1 MAQGQSPDEI
11 ETDANAVAEGVNQIA
26 TVLHEGILRRI
37 GNTYRIGSDWA
48 DLLVSMHADGRNP
61 LLTVLVAALSAAGG
75 VVALLIARE
84 IMVRRG
90 ARFGRLLRATG
101 AILLAVVAVI
111 IASRIVT
118 RDVPTRQLII
128 LWSGAAIVGLA
139 GRHAFTTILS
149 ASWAPTLARRRLR
162 RFSELVSAAF
172 IWGVLGLATISTLR
186 GLRASPGLI
195 DIATSVLVSIPVLVI
210 SVFAYWW
217 FRQPVTAAVAGPPP
231 RTVGRLRFAIAWPF
245 IAMIAAVGTFTALQI
260 SITVAHPL
268 PGLPLLLTLLLLLLT
283 PHIDAM
289 LAEWARER
297 ERTTTDSVPLTALY
311 RTSRFAFVLLA
322 LIAIGFQ
329 WALPA
334 LVALGV
340 HSGEAEWRSISLAVI
355 AVAAAWGWN
364 ATGIGFERLTRRGH
378 QSAAHNDELHAPSTR
393 LETLFPL
400 LGGTAR
406 ALIVLLAGLTIL
418 LLLGMNIWPIVT
430 GLSVFGLAISF
441 GSQTLVKDIV
451 SGLFFLID
459 DAFRMGEYI
468 ETSGSKGTVE
478 RISIR
483 SVSLRHP
490 RGAIATVPYGQ
501 IGKIQNFSRDWVI
514 EKLVFRVAFDTDVE
528 QVRKLFKQIGAKLA
542 TDPEFADDLLET
554 FKSQGIANVE
564 DGTLLVR
571 GKFKARAG
579 KQFIIRRK
587 VYLAVQ
593 QAFRDNGIVA
603 APKPV
608 MMASPSQTATQE
620 TTPAQPATQP
630 AATTAPAQQPP
641 PQAETA
647 PPPTQPAPP
656 AA

>member
-1 MAQGQSPDEI
+1 MAQGHSPEEI

-26 TVLHEGILRRI
+26 TLLHEGILRRV
-37 GNTYRIGSDWA
+37 GNIYRLGSDWA
-48 DLLVSMHADGRNP
+48 DLLVAIHADGRNP
-61 LLTVLVAALSAAGG
+61 LLTMLVAALSAAGG
-75 VVALLIARE
+75 VAALLVARE

-101 AILLAVVAVI
+101 AILLAAIAVVVV
-111 IASRIVT
+111 SRIVT
-118 RDVPTRQLII
+118 RDAPTRQLII
-128 LWSGAAIVGLA
+128 LWSGAAIIGLA

-149 ASWAPTLARRRLR
+149 ASWAPAVARRRLR
-162 RFSELVSAAF
+162 TFSELVSAAF

-186 GLRASPGLI
+186 GLHASLGLI
-195 DIATSVLVSIPVLVI
+195 DITTSALVSIPVVI
-210 SVFAYWW
+210 VTMFAYWW
-217 FRQPVTAAVAGPPP
+217 FRQPVTTAVAGPPP
-231 RTVGRLRFAIAWPF
+231 RTMGRLRFAIAWPF
-245 IAMIAAVGTFTALQI
+245 IAMAAALGTFTALQI

-297 ERTTTDSVPLTALY
+297 ERTSTDSVALTALY

-340 HSGEAEWRSISLAVI
+340 HSGEAEWRSISLA
-355 AVAAAWGWN
+355 AVAVVAAWGWN
-364 ATGIGFERLTRRGH
+364 ATGIGFERLTRRGR
-378 QSAAHNDELHAPSTR
+378 QNAAHSDEVHAPSTR

-528 QVRKLFKQIGAKLA
+528 LVRKLFKQIGAKLA
-542 TDPEFADDLLET
+542 ADPELADDLLET

-579 KQFIIRRK
+579 KQFTIRRK

-593 QAFRDNGIVA
+593 QAFRENGIVA

-608 MMASPSQTATQE
+608 MMTSPVSSTPASEAPPAQRAAAPAGTATAAPEPQQE
-620 TTPAQPATQP
+620 TTP
-630 AATTAPAQQPP
+630 PP
-641 PQAETA
+641 P
-647 PPPTQPAPP
+647 PAN
-656 AA
+656 